1 MPFLGPIDFATP
13 SWDVFLLLFF
23 LTGALLYGLTLGRDR
38 IVVIMVSIYMGLAI
52 VTNAPYVKGWSADIE
67 VNHFAFRVSTFI
79 GLFVLMFFFL
89 SRNALIRSLDVG
101 AGGGRLLQTIL
112 FSVLHVGL
120 LLSVAMSF
128 LPEPALAH
136 FSPPLRDAFVSDPA
150 KFAWLVAPVAAM
162 MIFGGK
168 KA

>member
-23 LTGALLYGLTLGRDR
+23 LAGALLYGLTLGRDR

-52 VTNAPYVKGWSADIE
+52 VTNAPYIKQLSADIA
-67 VNHFAFRVSTFI
+67 VNNFAFRVSTFL

-89 SRNALIRSLDVG
+89 SKNALIRSLDFG
-101 AGGGRLLQTIL
+101 TGGRLFQTAL

-120 LLSVAMSF
+120 LLSVALSF
-128 LPEPALAH
+128 LPDAALAN
-136 FSPPLRDAFVSDPA
+136 FSPQVRGLFVSDPA
-150 KFAWLVAPVAAM
+150 KFAWLVTPVAAM